1 MSIRDNVGCQLS
13 GPGYR
18 LRAVGGFPDDGDGV
32 LGVQELAEPGPDKF
46 LVISDEHPDRHRTTW
61 SPASTGS
68 LACTRNPP
76 PSR

>member
-1 MSIRDNVGCQLS
+1 MSIKTTSGCQLG

-32 LGVQELAEPGPDKF
+32 LGVQELAEPGPDQF
-46 LVISDEHPDRHRTTW
+46 LVISDEHPDRHSAAW

-68 LACTRNPP
+68 LA
-76 PSR
+76 